1 MRGLFEVD
9 SKVTLKKYLIFTY
22 SVNKQVVCKILLSL
36 VDERVLVLIYTGEY
50 ECTASQS
57 KPQKGY
63 DAKDDKVSRTFIIN
77 LYFCCCFEYVDV
89 YIILYEPLLVL

>member
-9 SKVTLKKYLIFTY
+9 CKLKLKKYLNFTY

-50 ECTASQS
+50 ERTASQS

-63 DAKDDKVSRTFIIN
+63 DAKDDKVSRTFYCKFI
-77 LYFCCCFEYVDV
+77 F
-89 YIILYEPLLVL
+89 LLLF